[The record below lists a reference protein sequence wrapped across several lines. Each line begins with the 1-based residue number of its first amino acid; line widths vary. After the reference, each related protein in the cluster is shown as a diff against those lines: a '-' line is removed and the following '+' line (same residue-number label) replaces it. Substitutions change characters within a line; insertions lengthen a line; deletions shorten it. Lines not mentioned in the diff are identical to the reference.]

1 MQALYAAFWQIYLI
15 LIILA
20 SRLLS
25 CTIDIFESSYLQ
37 QKGPEENLQD
47 LEGCQVGLEPT
58 TFGTTIRH
66 SNQLNYWHH
75 VYLGMQR

>member
-1 MQALYAAFWQIYLI
+1 MISPTGFVHITI
-15 LIILA
+15 P
-20 SRLLS
+20 LLS
-25 CTIDIFESSYLQ
+25 CTIDILNSLPIHNKKS
-37 QKGPEENLQD
+37 PEENLQD

>member
-1 MQALYAAFWQIYLI
+1 MISPTGFVHITPY
-15 LIILA
+15 
-20 SRLLS
+20 
-25 CTIDIFESSYLQ
+25 FEFPSYSQ
-37 QKGPEENLQD
+37 QKSPEENLQD